1 MMPKEGAD
9 QLKMKKEV
17 KAEFYESATIYFS
30 DIVGFTE
37 ISARSTPIEVVNMLN
52 VVYRWDELVDML
64 NGLYRRYE
72 QWWTVCAGA
81 MYMLNGLQKYVGGF
95 PASTERGIVNI

>member
-1 MMPKEGAD
+1 MAIEKKRADMLLYQMMPKEVAD

-30 DIVGFTE
+30 DIVGFTT

-52 VVYRWDELVDML
+52 
-64 NGLYRRYE
+64 GLYR
-72 QWWTVCAGA
+72 
-81 MYMLNGLQKYVGGF
+81 
-95 PASTERGIVNI
+95 